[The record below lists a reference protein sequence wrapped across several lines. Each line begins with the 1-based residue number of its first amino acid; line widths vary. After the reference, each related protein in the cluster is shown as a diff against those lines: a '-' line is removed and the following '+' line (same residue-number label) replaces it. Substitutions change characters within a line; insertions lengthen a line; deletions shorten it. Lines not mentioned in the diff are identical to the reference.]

1 LKSSVLA
8 CTALLA
14 CTAVLAMLP
23 ILERVL
29 DVGQCLHLLELV
41 LCQQR
46 VALNVTYLTVLTQY
60 VVFFAKDLS
69 LTHTLED
76 KAECSRQMSPHVCSR
91 HQRYY
96 RCCALRTIT

>member
-1 LKSSVLA
+1 MKSSVLA

-29 DVGQCLHLLELV
+29 HVGPQCLRLLELV

-46 VALNVTYLTVLTQY
+46 MALDVTYLAVLTQY
-60 VVFFAKDLS
+60 IVLFAKDLS

-76 KAECSRQMSPHVCSR
+76 LAECLRQMSLHVCSR

-96 RCCALRTIT
+96 RCCA

>member
-1 LKSSVLA
+1 MKSSVLA

-29 DVGQCLHLLELV
+29 HVGPQCLRLLELV

-46 VALNVTYLTVLTQY
+46 VALDVTYLAV
-60 VVFFAKDLS
+60 
-69 LTHTLED
+69 
-76 KAECSRQMSPHVCSR
+76 
-91 HQRYY
+91 
-96 RCCALRTIT
+96 